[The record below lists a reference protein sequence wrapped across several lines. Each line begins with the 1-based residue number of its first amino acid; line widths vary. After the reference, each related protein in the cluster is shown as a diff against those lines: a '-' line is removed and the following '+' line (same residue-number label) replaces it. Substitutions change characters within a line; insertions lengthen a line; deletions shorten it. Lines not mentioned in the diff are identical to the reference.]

1 MRTLTNRITLS
12 DSRPDDWADLASLY
26 PQAFPDEDL
35 LPLVQALLEQVPGV
49 LSLVG
54 ILDAGVIGHGLFT
67 PCDVIG
73 HSGEAALLG
82 PLAVA
87 PGYQRQGVGN
97 ALVQAGLQRLA
108 ALGVRQVF
116 VLGDPTYYGR
126 FGFRPETA
134 VAPPY
139 PLPADWTD
147 AWQSLSLGDATPLG
161 PGSLALPRPWLQPAL
176 WAP

>member
-1 MRTLTNRITLS
+1 MGTLTNPVTLR
-12 DSRPDDWADLASLY
+12 DSCPDDWADLASLY
-26 PQAFPDEDL
+26 PQACPEEDL

-67 PCDVIG
+67 PCGVIG
-73 HSGEAALLG
+73 HSGKAALLG
-82 PLAVA
+82 PLVIA

-108 ALGVRQVF
+108 ALGVRQIF
-116 VLGDPTYYGR
+116 VLGDSAYYRR
-126 FGFRPETA
+126 FGFRPETP

-139 PLPADWTD
+139 PLPADLTG
-147 AWQSLSLGDATPLG
+147 AWQSLSLGDAAPLG
-161 PGSLALPRPWLQPAL
+161 PGSLALPDPWLQPAL